1 MRKYIL
7 SPILAAFILL
17 SAPLFGQKCGHD
29 VLEEEVKRLYP
40 NYEADETEFIS
51 KVNFNEPHHTEAVV
65 HTIPVVVHIIYD
77 SPSDNISDKQVRDA
91 IIGLNED
98 YRRLNADTSNTRSI
112 FQGVAA
118 DCEIEFQLAKLNPQG
133 NCTTA
138 ITRTQSALSVGA
150 NNNVKGLISW
160 PNKKYL
166 NIWVVNS
173 INLSSSGTGTVLG
186 YAYKPNPGQSTTYDG
201 IVIRHDRMGR
211 IGTGVS
217 MGRTLTHEAGHY
229 LGLDHPFK
237 GGCFSGDNCADTP
250 PVLEASYGCN
260 TNANTCSNDSPNKP
274 DMIENYM
281 DYADDNCMNL
291 FTDDQRAIMR
301 SNLANVAR
309 RGYLITTTNAQNT
322 GIEPGMALPCAPQAN
337 FKASQTVIC
346 NGTAVQFTDM
356 STFGN
361 PTNWSWYFPGGT
373 PSTSTAQNPTVT
385 YSNASGKSYKNYDVA
400 LTVTNALGTSQS
412 SIDGYMSVHTPNST
426 IWANNFN
433 SGFEFTAIPNGTWH
447 VENAEGDNIKWERNS
462 FNSFEGDFS
471 VKLDNY
477 NNEPDNT
484 DALVTNFIKVD
495 RATAMNFSFRYA
507 VASKPGSAMDNINV
521 SVSQDCGES
530 WESVR
535 TLLGPLLYAVTNK
548 ANPWNPTT
556 SSNWRKVTI
565 GLDDYVG
572 NQPIMI
578 KVAFTSGGG
587 NNAFL
592 DDFNLD
598 VTLDQKDLTAA
609 QISIYPN
616 PSSGRFTVEGLPAG
630 TPYTIYSSD
639 GSAIQ
644 KGLLDLDASLELTA
658 PAGYY
663 LFQAA
668 SIRKALIMQ

>member
-1 MRKYIL
+1 
-7 SPILAAFILL
+7 
-17 SAPLFGQKCGHD
+17 
-29 VLEEEVKRLYP
+29 
-40 NYEADETEFIS
+40 
-51 KVNFNEPHHTEAVV
+51 
-65 HTIPVVVHIIYD
+65 
-77 SPSDNISDKQVRDA
+77 
-91 IIGLNED
+91 
-98 YRRLNADTSNTRSI
+98 
-112 FQGVAA
+112 
-118 DCEIEFQLAKLNPQG
+118 
-133 NCTTA
+133 
-138 ITRTQSALSVGA
+138 
-150 NNNVKGLISW
+150 
-160 PNKKYL
+160 
-166 NIWVVNS
+166 
-173 INLSSSGTGTVLG
+173 
-186 YAYKPNPGQSTTYDG
+186 
-201 IVIRHDRMGR
+201 
-211 IGTGVS
+211 
-217 MGRTLTHEAGHY
+217 
-229 LGLDHPFK
+229 
-237 GGCFSGDNCADTP
+237 
-250 PVLEASYGCN
+250 
-260 TNANTCSNDSPNKP
+260 
-274 DMIENYM
+274 MIENYM

-309 RGYLITTTNAQNT
+309 RGYFITTTNAQNT

-521 SVSQDCGES
+521 SVSKDCGES

-548 ANPWNPTT
+548 ANAWNPTT

-565 GLDDYVG
+565 GLDDFVG

-630 TPYTIYSSD
+630 TPYTIYSTD

-644 KGLLDLDASLELTA
+644 KGLLDLDASL
-658 PAGYY
+658 
-663 LFQAA
+663 
-668 SIRKALIMQ
+668 